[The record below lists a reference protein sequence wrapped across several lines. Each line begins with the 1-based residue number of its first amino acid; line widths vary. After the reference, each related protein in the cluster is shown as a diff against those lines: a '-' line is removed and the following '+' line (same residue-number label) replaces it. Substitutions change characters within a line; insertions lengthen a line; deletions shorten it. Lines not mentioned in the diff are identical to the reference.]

1 MPACRSD
8 VARALSFGRLGT
20 PGEALSE
27 PFRHGVARTR
37 TIFAHRM
44 ASAASAASKG
54 ASHTAAA
61 RKTSALAQRIA
72 ALCQE
77 FKATDITIL
86 SLKGVSDMTDYF
98 VIASGTSDAHV
109 RGLADGVLDAMQD
122 AGLDTH
128 HVEGLTHGRWVLLD
142 FVDVV
147 VHLFHPETR
156 AFYQLER
163 LWQDA
168 PVLLAD
174 P

>member
-1 MPACRSD
+1 MAPPSSPLVDRRLPPA
-8 VARALSFGRLGT
+8 VRAVVGAIEDRKG
-20 PGEALSE
+20 
-27 PFRHGVARTR
+27 
-37 TIFAHRM
+37 HRVQVLDLR
-44 ASAASAASKG
+44 G
-54 ASHTAAA
+54 
-61 RKTSALAQRIA
+61 L
-72 ALCQE
+72 
-77 FKATDITIL
+77 TDA
-86 SLKGVSDMTDYF
+86 TDYF